1 MFNKTKYG
9 ETWGEVFRIL
19 LLDPINDL
27 RPTVDRI

>member
-27 RPTVDRI
+27 RPR